1 MITIRPGK
9 GNGAVSK
16 SRDSTK
22 AQTPEGEHLRR
33 AVNLLE
39 SGRGHSGERFS
50 VSAALQSSFASV
62 NVSALDSS
70 IRKGKGKKMSTKVS
84 LSVTKDDD
92 VCGNHNDRS
101 HGETSGKKDRFWSG
115 VVKTSGDP
123 QMSSS
128 G

>member
-39 SGRGHSGERFS
+39 SGHSGERFS
-50 VSAALQSSFASV
+50 VSAALQSSFALV
-62 NVSALDSS
+62 KVSALDSS
-70 IRKGKGKKMSTKVS
+70 IRKGKGKKK
-84 LSVTKDDD
+84 
-92 VCGNHNDRS
+92 
-101 HGETSGKKDRFWSG
+101 E
-115 VVKTSGDP
+115 
-123 QMSSS
+123 Q
-128 G
+128 